1 MDDAELV
8 RQGLVRIAARKQ
20 QIAALRQELARLAG
34 SKRGIK
40 SPHKAEQMGLAWYKL
55 HEAIYMLRLLQQ
67 SLRKLKQQQ
76 HGDAQA
82 LRCASSAHPYMP
94 R

>member
-1 MDDAELV
+1 MDEQELA

-40 SPHKAEQMGLAWYKL
+40 SPHKAEQMGLAWHKL
-55 HEAIYMLRLLQQ
+55 HNAIYMLTLLQKSMQRLQ
-67 SLRKLKQQQ
+67 SR
-76 HGDAQA
+76 
-82 LRCASSAHPYMP
+82 P
-94 R
+94 

>member
-34 SKRGIK
+34 SKPGIN
-40 SPHKAEQMGLAWYKL
+40 SPHKAELMGSAWHKL

-67 SLRKLKQQQ
+67 SLQKLKQQQ
-76 HGDAQA
+76 HGCRQA
-82 LRCASSAHPYMP
+82 
-94 R
+94 